1 MHSSY
6 AAILICVDWVSRCIV
21 LVVASLYLVPF
32 KAFSPFGELVK
43 AGKERNAVCLYYSCI
58 TRAIK
63 QAAKV
68 LNVLASAAGTLAEQC
83 RTLPPRR
90 RDRKEKAMYISSL

>member
-1 MHSSY
+1 MLQY
-6 AAILICVDWVSRCIV
+6 LIYVGRVSQCII
-21 LVVASLYLVPF
+21 LVVALLCLVPF

-43 AGKERNAVCLYYSCI
+43 TGKERNATCLYYSCI

-68 LNVLASAAGTLAEQC
+68 LNVLPGTAGTLAEQC
-83 RTLPPRR
+83 RTSPPLRH
-90 RDRKEKAMYISSL
+90 DRKEKVMYISSL

>member
-1 MHSSY
+1 MLQY
-6 AAILICVDWVSRCIV
+6 LICVGRVSQCFIF
-21 LVVASLYLVPF
+21 VVASLYLVPF

-43 AGKERNAVCLYYSCI
+43 AGKEINAVCLYYSCI

-68 LNVLASAAGTLAEQC
+68 LNVLPGAAGTLA
-83 RTLPPRR
+83 
-90 RDRKEKAMYISSL
+90 